1 MVNFCPYCG
10 NKITFSAKFCP
21 ECGYDL
27 QQMSKKEIKQEQT
40 KNSVNIYELGEK
52 FEQVVENIF
61 QAKGYITTRRKRLRG
76 KSGSINEIDV
86 LAEKGGQTIAV
97 ECKNLSSDI
106 GQEHIRNFWA
116 KLNELNIRKGYF
128 ATYSDYTSGAR
139 LYAQPRNITL
149 WNRENVME
157 SFLALSIGR
166 FEQGHRIQLKNAL
179 PLNLDYHVATKVN
192 LKNVKDIEVRDHPEL
207 IYHPYYS
214 IAYSFKATYRDPTK
228 KSHKFSDNGTL
239 FLDAIDGRVLN
250 YKGFTSKVISK
261 IRMPFTKGDEKPRTK
276 LLNELS
282 RYQKATNYDVSV
294 TNDFHVNKMEPEIPS
309 RFATKLA
316 VDFISDKNSKNI
328 TYRPKSSKSMLDT
341 IKVVKF
347 IPQKNQIMIK
357 KTSFFYVPKWSITF
371 ASKDIEYSRQ
381 LFAFS
386 GTVVE
391 DTIAYCPE
399 HFEIGGLKFHTK
411 NSVAVCEIC
420 GQALCEDH
428 VKQCPVCGKW
438 LCYDHGVEC
447 EGCRNLFCLE
457 HISHTCAICSKP
469 LCDTCTT
476 QCPICN
482 RLYSRTHE
490 VMCEKCER
498 FVCSSCIVTEGFLRK
513 KHYCKNCHDLIYLAS

>member
-1 MVNFCPYCG
+1 MVNFCPNCG
-10 NKITFSAKFCP
+10 NKITDSAKFCSK
-21 ECGYDL
+21 CGYSL
-27 QQMSKKEIKQEQT
+27 QQISKNETKQVQT
-40 KNSVNIYELGEK
+40 EKTANIYELGEK
-52 FEQVVENIF
+52 LEEAVATIF
-61 QAKGYITTRRKRLRG
+61 QAKGYNTSRRKRLRG
-76 KSGSINEIDV
+76 KSGTINEIDI
-86 LAEKGGQTIAV
+86 LAEKGGKTIAV

-106 GQEHIRNFWA
+106 GQEDIRNFWV
-116 KLNELNIRKGYF
+116 KLDELNIRKGYF
-128 ATYSDYTSGAR
+128 ATNSDYTSGAR
-139 LYAQPRNITL
+139 LFAQQRNITL
-149 WNRENVME
+149 WNQENLME
-157 SFLALSIGR
+157 SIYSISIGR
-166 FEQGHRIQLKNAL
+166 FGQGHRIQLKNAL
-179 PLNLDYHVATKVN
+179 PYNIDYRVATKLN
-192 LKNVKDIEVRDHPEL
+192 LKNVKDVEVLDLPEL

-228 KSHKFSDNGTL
+228 KSHKFSDKGTI
-239 FLDAIDGRVLN
+239 FVDAIDGRVLN

-261 IRMPFTKGDEKPRTK
+261 LRMPFTKGDEKPRTK

-294 TNDFHVNKMEPEIPS
+294 TNDFHVNKMEPEITS

-316 VDFISDKNSKNI
+316 VDFIIDKNSKNI
-328 TYRPKSSKSMLDT
+328 TYRPKSSTSMLDT

-347 IPQKNQIMIK
+347 IPQKDQMMIK
-357 KTSFFYVPKWSITF
+357 KPSFFFVPKWSITF
-371 ASKDIEYSRQ
+371 VSKDIEYSRQ
-381 LFAFS
+381 LFAYS

-399 HFEIGGLKFHTK
+399 HFEMGGLKFHTK

-438 LCYDHGVEC
+438 LCYHHGVEC

-457 HISHTCAICSKP
+457 HISHNCGICGKP

-513 KHYCKNCHDLIYLAS
+513 KHYCKNCHDLI